1 MSRLVVVS
9 NRVSIPSG
17 DAKAGGL
24 AVALNALMERQ
35 GGLWFGWSGR
45 TSPDAVEVR
54 TPQMVQHGTVD
65 YARVDLSP
73 NELELYYNRFSNATL
88 WPLLHSL
95 PEQMHFDRRSLQAYR
110 GVNERFADVL
120 LPMLRPTDTI
130 WIHDYHL
137 LALAAALRTRNVTA
151 PIGFFLHTPFPSPDM
166 LGSIPEA
173 SIFIRDLL
181 AADLLG
187 FQTANDAENFA
198 ASAQRIAGAV
208 RQAGGG
214 LQLGSRQIRVGVF
227 PVEIEPDEFAR
238 MAEQAFL
245 SPETERL
252 RRSLDGQC
260 LILGIDRMD
269 PTKGLRHRL
278 SGFRRLLETRPQW
291 HRQAIFLQI
300 AAESRQ
306 DVGAYQDLREDL
318 EREAGSINSTFS
330 EPDWVP
336 LRLLARGSTRE
347 AISGYMREARICLVT
362 PLRDGMNLV
371 AKEYVAA
378 QDPENPG
385 VLVLSKFAG
394 AARQL
399 GAAILVNPVDPDEI
413 ADALDAALRM
423 SRPERQDRWSA
434 CWEAIKDT
442 SALDWGRSF
451 VAALSRGGHGK
462 MTIVNTRTGTSKLD
476 PGAAEYIEDVLSSD
490 LVLKREHLSSPR
502 LDDIL
507 PAQTRDSQDMRA
519 DLSRARSQLDDR
531 GDRDRD
537 RDRSATR

>member
-9 NRVSIPSG
+9 NRVSIPQGGS
-17 DAKAGGL
+17 KAGGL

-45 TSPDAVEVR
+45 TSADAVAER
-54 TPQMVQHGTVD
+54 APQLVQHGSVQ
-65 YARVDLSP
+65 YATVDLSP
-73 NELELYYNRFSNATL
+73 DELEFYYNGFSNATL

-95 PEQMHFDRRSLQAYR
+95 PEQMHFDRGSLQAYR
-110 GVNERFADVL
+110 AVNERLSDVL
-120 LPMLRPTDTI
+120 VPMLRAGDTI

-137 LALAAALRTRNVTA
+137 LAMASALRTRDVTA

-166 LGSIPEA
+166 LGSLPEA

-198 ASAQRIAGAV
+198 ASAQRIAGAT
-208 RQAGGG
+208 RLAGGV
-214 LQLGSRQIRVGVF
+214 LQLGRRQIRIGAF
-227 PVEIEPDEFAR
+227 PVEIEPAEFAQ
-238 MAEQAFL
+238 MAEAAYDAPDTQ
-245 SPETERL
+245 RL
-252 RRSLDGQC
+252 RRSLDGQS
-260 LILGIDRMD
+260 LILGVDRMD

-278 SGFRRLLETRPQW
+278 AGFRRLLETRPQW
-291 HRQAIFLQI
+291 HRNTSFLQI

-306 DVGAYQDLREDL
+306 DVDAYQDLRGDL
-318 EREAGSINSTFS
+318 ERASGSINSSFS
-330 EPDWVP
+330 APDWVP
-336 LRLLARGSTRE
+336 LRLLATSTSRE
-347 AISGYMREARICLVT
+347 AIAGFMREARVCLVT

-371 AKEYVAA
+371 AKEYIAA
-378 QDPENPG
+378 QDPEDPG

-423 SRPERQDRWSA
+423 SRPERQDCWNA
-434 CWEAIKDT
+434 CWEAIRDT

-451 VAALSRGGHGK
+451 VAALDRAGQEHA
-462 MTIVNTRTGTSKLD
+462 VREPAPPARRTS
-476 PGAAEYIEDVLSSD
+476 SSD
-490 LVLKREHLSSPR
+490 IRLVSPA
-502 LDDIL
+502 
-507 PAQTRDSQDMRA
+507 PT
-519 DLSRARSQLDDR
+519 ARSA
-531 GDRDRD
+531 G
-537 RDRSATR
+537 

>member
-9 NRVSIPSG
+9 NRVTIPSA
-17 DAKAGGL
+17 DSKAGGL

-35 GGLWFGWSGR
+35 GGLWFGWSGN
-45 TSPDAVEVR
+45 TSPDAVSVC
-54 TPQMVQHGTVD
+54 TPYVVQHGAVE
-65 YARVDLSP
+65 YATIDLSP
-73 NELELYYNRFSNATL
+73 EELDLYYNGFSNATL

-110 GVNERFADVL
+110 TVNDRFADVL

-137 LALAAALRTRNVTA
+137 LELAGALRTRNVVS

-181 AADLLG
+181 AADVLG

-208 RQAGGG
+208 RLAGGG

-227 PVEIEPDEFAR
+227 PVEIEPTEFAH
-238 MAEQAFL
+238 MAEAAFN
-245 SPETERL
+245 SPDTERL
-252 RRSLDGQC
+252 RRSLDGQS
-260 LILGIDRMD
+260 LILGVDRMD

-291 HRQAIFLQI
+291 HRKATFLQI
-300 AAESRQ
+300 AAASRQ
-306 DVGAYQDLREDL
+306 DVDAYQDLREDL
-318 EREAGSINSTFS
+318 DRETGAINSSFG

-336 LRLLARGSTRE
+336 LRLMARSCARE

-371 AKEYVAA
+371 AKEYIAA

-385 VLVLSKFAG
+385 VLVLSRFAG

-399 GAAILVNPVDPDEI
+399 GAAIQVNPVDPDEI
-413 ADALDAALRM
+413 ADALDTALRM
-423 SRPERQDRWSA
+423 SRPERQDRWNA

-442 SALDWGRSF
+442 SALGWGRSF
-451 VAALSRGGHGK
+451 VSALSRVGLDGP
-462 MTIVNTRTGTSKLD
+462 TSLRRD
-476 PGAAEYIEDVLSSD
+476 IRLVSSAPEA
-490 LVLKREHLSSPR
+490 KAKGFAP
-502 LDDIL
+502 
-507 PAQTRDSQDMRA
+507 
-519 DLSRARSQLDDR
+519 
-531 GDRDRD
+531 
-537 RDRSATR
+537 

>member
-1 MSRLVVVS
+1 MSSRLVVVS
-9 NRVSIPSG
+9 NRVSIPSEG
-17 DAKAGGL
+17 TKPGGL

-45 TSPDAVEVR
+45 TSAAGEATR
-54 TPQMVQHGTVD
+54 TPSMVEHQGVD
-65 YARVDLSP
+65 YATVDLTP
-73 NELELYYNRFSNATL
+73 EELDLYYNQFSNATL

-95 PEQMHFDRRSLQAYR
+95 TEQMHFDRRSLQGYR
-110 GVNERFADVL
+110 AVNERLSDVL
-120 LPMLRPTDTI
+120 VPMLRPGDTI

-137 LALAAALRTRNVTA
+137 LAMAAALRTRRITS

-181 AADLLG
+181 SADLLG

-208 RQAGGG
+208 RLAGGG

-227 PVEIEPDEFAR
+227 PVEIEPREFCE
-238 MAEQAFL
+238 MAEQAAN
-245 SPETERL
+245 STETERL
-252 RRSLDGQC
+252 RRSLDGQS

-278 SGFRRLLETRPQW
+278 AGFRRLLESRPQW
-291 HRQAIFLQI
+291 LRETTFLQI

-306 DVGAYQDLREDL
+306 DVDAYQDLRDDL
-318 EREAGSINSTFS
+318 EHASGAINAIFG
-330 EPDWVP
+330 EPDWTP
-336 LRLLARGSTRE
+336 LRLLTRGVSRE
-347 AISGYMREARICLVT
+347 AISGFMREARIGLVT

-371 AKEYVAA
+371 AKEYIAA

-413 ADALDAALRM
+413 ADGLDLALRM
-423 SRPERQDRWSA
+423 SRPERQDRWNA
-434 CWEAIKDT
+434 CWEAIKDS

-451 VAALSRGGHGK
+451 VSALA
-462 MTIVNTRTGTSKLD
+462 RTGQDGGPT
-476 PGAAEYIEDVLSSD
+476 A
-490 LVLKREHLSSPR
+490 REPAPSTPRRSSPAEIR
-502 LDDIL
+502 LVS
-507 PAQTRDSQDMRA
+507 PPPS
-519 DLSRARSQLDDR
+519 SRHT
-531 GDRDRD
+531 G
-537 RDRSATR
+537 

>member
-1 MSRLVVVS
+1 MLMGRLVVVS
-9 NRVSIPSG
+9 NRVTIPNA
-17 DAKAGGL
+17 DAQAGGL
-24 AVALNALMERQ
+24 AVALNALMEQ
-35 GGLWFGWSGR
+35 EGGLWFGWTGS
-45 TSPDAVEVR
+45 TSPDAVSVR
-54 TPQMVQHGTVD
+54 TPYVVRHGTVE
-65 YARVDLSP
+65 YATVDLSP
-73 NELELYYNRFSNATL
+73 DELDLYYNGFSNATL

-110 GVNERFADVL
+110 AVNDRFADIL
-120 LPMLRPTDTI
+120 LPMLRPDDTI

-137 LALAAALRTRNVTA
+137 LELAAALRNRNVVS

-208 RQAGGG
+208 RLPGGG
-214 LQLGSRQIRVGVF
+214 LQLGSRQIRIGVF
-227 PVEIEPDEFAR
+227 PVEIEPVEFAH
-238 MAEQAFL
+238 MAEAAFN
-245 SPETERL
+245 SPETQRL

-260 LILGIDRMD
+260 LILGVDRMD

-291 HRQAIFLQI
+291 HRHATFLQI
-300 AAESRQ
+300 AAASRQ
-306 DVGAYQDLREDL
+306 DVDAYQDLREDL
-318 EREAGSINSTFS
+318 DRETGFINSSYS

-336 LRLLARGSTRE
+336 LRLMARSCSRE
-347 AISGYMREARICLVT
+347 AISGYMREARIGLVT

-371 AKEYVAA
+371 AKEYIAA
-378 QDPENPG
+378 QNPENPG
-385 VLVLSKFAG
+385 VLVLSRFAG

-413 ADALDAALRM
+413 ADALDTALRM
-423 SRPERQDRWSA
+423 SRPERQDRWNA

-442 SALDWGRSF
+442 SALAWGRSF
-451 VAALSRGGHGK
+451 VSALSRVEPPGSSLRRDIRLVSSAPEGK
-462 MTIVNTRTGTSKLD
+462 
-476 PGAAEYIEDVLSSD
+476 
-490 LVLKREHLSSPR
+490 
-502 LDDIL
+502 
-507 PAQTRDSQDMRA
+507 
-519 DLSRARSQLDDR
+519 AR
-531 GDRDRD
+531 GF
-537 RDRSATR
+537 AP

>member
-9 NRVSIPSG
+9 NRVSIPNG

-35 GGLWFGWSGR
+35 GGLWFGWSGN
-45 TSPDAVEVR
+45 TSPDAVSVK
-54 TPQMVQHGTVD
+54 TPYLVQHGTVE
-65 YARVDLSP
+65 YATVDLSP
-73 NELELYYNRFSNATL
+73 EELDLYYNHFSNATL

-110 GVNERFADVL
+110 GVNERLADVL
-120 LPMLRPTDTI
+120 VPMLRPQDTI

-137 LALAAALRTRNVTA
+137 MALAASLRNRRIVS

-208 RQAGGG
+208 RMAGGG

-227 PVEIEPDEFAR
+227 PVEIEPSEFAQ
-238 MAEQAFL
+238 MAEHAFN
-245 SPETERL
+245 SADTERL
-252 RRSLDGQC
+252 RRSLHGQC
-260 LILGIDRMD
+260 LILGVDRMD

-278 SGFRRLLETRPQW
+278 SGYRRLLETRPQW
-291 HRQAIFLQI
+291 LRQTTFLQI

-318 EREAGSINSTFS
+318 DRESGSINSTFG

-336 LRLLARGSTRE
+336 LRLMARGGTRD
-347 AISGYMREARICLVT
+347 AISGYMREARIGLVT

-371 AKEYVAA
+371 AKEYIAA

-413 ADALDAALRM
+413 ADALDVALRM
-423 SRPERQDRWSA
+423 SRPERQDRWNA

-451 VAALSRGGHGK
+451 VSALSRITHDPAHGTNPPPRRTGGSDIRLVAQSHP
-462 MTIVNTRTGTSKLD
+462 TRT
-476 PGAAEYIEDVLSSD
+476 AI
-490 LVLKREHLSSPR
+490 
-502 LDDIL
+502 
-507 PAQTRDSQDMRA
+507 
-519 DLSRARSQLDDR
+519 
-531 GDRDRD
+531 
-537 RDRSATR
+537 

>member
-35 GGLWFGWSGR
+35 GGLWFGWTGS
-45 TSPDAVEVR
+45 TTADAASAR
-54 TPQMVQHGTVD
+54 TPYLVEHGAVQ
-65 YARVDLSP
+65 YATVDLSP
-73 NELELYYNRFSNATL
+73 EELDLYYNRFSNATL

-95 PEQMHFDRRSLQAYR
+95 PEQMHFDRRSLAAYR
-110 GVNERFADVL
+110 AVNDRFAEML
-120 LPMLRPTDTI
+120 LGLLRPADTI

-137 LALAAALRTRNVTA
+137 LALAACLRNRNVIL

-181 AADLLG
+181 ANDLLG

-198 ASAQRIAGAV
+198 ASAQRIAGAA
-208 RQAGGG
+208 RLPGGG
-214 LQLGSRQIRVGVF
+214 LQLGSRTIRVGVF
-227 PVEIEPDEFAR
+227 PVEIEPAEFAR
-238 MAEQAFL
+238 MAEQACT
-245 SPETERL
+245 SPDTERL

-260 LILGIDRMD
+260 LILGVDRMD

-291 HRQAIFLQI
+291 HRETSFLQI

-306 DVGAYQDLREDL
+306 DVDAYQDLREDL
-318 EREAGSINSTFS
+318 EREAGSINSSFG

-336 LRLLARGSTRE
+336 LRLIARGGTRE
-347 AISGYMREARICLVT
+347 AVSGYMREARICLVT

-371 AKEYVAA
+371 AKEYIAA
-378 QDPENPG
+378 QNPENPG
-385 VLVLSKFAG
+385 VLVLSRFAG

-413 ADALDAALRM
+413 ADALDTALRM
-423 SRPERQDRWSA
+423 SRPEREDRWNA

-451 VAALSRGGHGK
+451 VSALA
-462 MTIVNTRTGTSKLD
+462 RTGHDQTQGGRPERD
-476 PGAAEYIEDVLSSD
+476 PPLASRKTQGGTDIR
-490 LVLKREHLSSPR
+490 LVSPS
-502 LDDIL
+502 L
-507 PAQTRDSQDMRA
+507 P
-519 DLSRARSQLDDR
+519 SRTAS
-531 GDRDRD
+531 
-537 RDRSATR
+537 